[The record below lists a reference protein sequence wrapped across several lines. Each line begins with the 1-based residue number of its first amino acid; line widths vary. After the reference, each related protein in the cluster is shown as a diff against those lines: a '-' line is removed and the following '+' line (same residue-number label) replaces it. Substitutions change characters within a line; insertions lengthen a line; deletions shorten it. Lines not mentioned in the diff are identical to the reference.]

1 MAEDERSKLADLIK
15 LIKFLREENEQF
27 KEEIKRLNQLLN
39 GEDIIKNSLG
49 KSNKS

>member
-1 MAEDERSKLADLIK
+1 MEDEHPKMSDLIR
-15 LIKFLREENEQF
+15 LIESLRTENEQF